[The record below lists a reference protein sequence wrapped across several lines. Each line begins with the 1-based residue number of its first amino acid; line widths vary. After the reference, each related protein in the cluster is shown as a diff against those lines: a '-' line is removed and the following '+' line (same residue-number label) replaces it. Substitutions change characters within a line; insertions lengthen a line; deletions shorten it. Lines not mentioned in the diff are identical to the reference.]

1 MTDLWLYLAK
11 MLICSGLLFGYYRI
25 ALYNEQFHQWNRFY
39 LLAAMLLSLIV
50 PLLSIPLFSANHH
63 PVVADMLVALPWN
76 ATAVRVRTE
85 NPWSVAQWT
94 MMVSA
99 IVSMVMLA
107 KLAVG
112 ITVIYR
118 NYRSG
123 SLTRLDEIDI
133 ILTDDKTAPFSFF
146 KWLFWRTDIE
156 PDSTNGQRM
165 LQHELT
171 HIAEKHSWDKMF
183 CELLLTVFWMNPF
196 FWLMRKELDV
206 VHEFLADRKAI
217 GSKDG
222 SAFAAMILQAA
233 HAMPAHPVTNPFF
246 SSQLKR
252 RLYMITNSKQP
263 QYAYLRRISGLF
275 LMVLTSVALA
285 FTIEKVQAQTTEKP
299 AKPPKP
305 ATPSKPSKPEIPLTP
320 YKPDTLIWVKDAAI
334 APSDVKDITVD
345 SKSNQVFITTKN
357 GNKVYVIKDPEIIEK
372 IIPPPPPQPHVQK
385 LSDVLNPMATE
396 DGASPMY
403 LYAGLEVTYEQLKS
417 LDPNTIAQV
426 SVCKGAEAVK
436 KYGEKGKNGVVNII
450 PKIEATDEKL
460 EGKLTEV
467 KIVGPL
473 SPKPAPLYVIDG
485 VKTPEE
491 TLNNLHPSSILSI
504 DVLKGDKA
512 TTVWGEDG
520 KNGVIIITTK
530 KATPTPEVITKNT
543 ELNGSK
549 PTTPPTYYEKVFTK
563 AEQMPQFPGG
573 TTGWRK
579 HLEQNLRYPDEA
591 QNRGIAGVATVE
603 FIVAENGSL
612 TDFKIVKD
620 PGAGLGNEALRVL
633 KEGPKWEP
641 AIQNGHKVNARVTK
655 DITFLLE

>member
-63 PVVADMLVALPWN
+63 PVVADVLVALPWN
-76 ATAVRVRTE
+76 ATAVRVRAE

-107 KLAVG
+107 KLAIG
-112 ITVIYR
+112 IAVIYR
-118 NYRSG
+118 NYRNG

-263 QYAYLRRISGLF
+263 QYAYLRRIFGLA
-275 LMVLTSVALA
+275 LMVLTTLTLALS
-285 FTIEKVQAQTTEKP
+285 IERVQAQTKQKP
-299 AKPPKP
+299 SSPPP
-305 ATPSKPSKPEIPLTP
+305 SSKPKTAEKSK
-320 YKPDTLIWVKDAAI
+320 
-334 APSDVKDITVD
+334 APGAPMQDL
-345 SKSNQVFITTKN
+345 SKIL
-357 GNKVYVIKDPEIIEK
+357 G
-372 IIPPPPPQPHVQK
+372 
-385 LSDVLNPMATE
+385 PMTE
-396 DGASPMY
+396 NAPMY
-403 LYAGLEVTYEQLKS
+403 LYAGLEITPEQVRQIDFDSSK
-417 LDPNTIAQV
+417 IAGV
-426 SVCKGAEAVK
+426 YAYKGEEAIK
-436 KYGEKGKNGVVNII
+436 RFGEKAKYGAISIVPII
-450 PKIEATDEKL
+450 KPEPGLAAKSFELITDGPK
-460 EGKLTEV
+460 
-467 KIVGPL
+467 
-473 SPKPAPLYVIDG
+473 PLYVIDG
-485 VKTPEE
+485 VKASEK
-491 TLNNLHPSSILSI
+491 TLNELSPNDISSI
-504 DVLKGDKA
+504 DVLKGQTA
-512 TTVWGEDG
+512 TTIWGEAG
-520 KNGVIIITTK
+520 KNGVIIIATK
-530 KATPTPEVITKNT
+530 KAAKQEPALITKTPGAVQNS
-543 ELNGSK
+543 GSAAVEN
-549 PTTPPTYYEKVFTK
+549 PDRDFDKVFTK
-563 AEQMPQFPGG
+563 IEQMPEFMGG
-573 TTGWRK
+573 KEAWRR
-579 HLEQNLRYPDEA
+579 HLEQNLLYPDEA
-591 QNRGIAGVATVE
+591 QDNGTQGVATIE
-603 FIVAENGSL
+603 FIVDTDGSL
-612 TDFKIVKD
+612 SNFKILKD
-620 PGAGLGNEALRVL
+620 PGFGLGKEALRVI
-633 KEGPKWEP
+633 KVGPNWKP
-641 AIQNGHKVNARVTK
+641 GVQNGHIVVTRVQQN
-655 DITFLLE
+655 ITFQLE